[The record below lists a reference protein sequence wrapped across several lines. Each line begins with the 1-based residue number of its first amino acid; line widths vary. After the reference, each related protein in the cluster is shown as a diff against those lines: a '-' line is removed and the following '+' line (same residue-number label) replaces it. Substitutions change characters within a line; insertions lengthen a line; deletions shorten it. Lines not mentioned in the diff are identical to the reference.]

1 MKKSGLVVP
10 VLLVLLSVVPAVM
23 AEEDLLIWTLVENLA
38 DGRSYNYSPN
48 SIRTVEGSIK
58 EVYDGVVDSRSK
70 DVRQLRI
77 DCTARKWAIG
87 ETKSWRDGKSVDSP
101 NLSKDGW
108 IWLPIGESLHPK
120 LVEAVCGK

>member
-1 MKKSGLVVP
+1 MKKISMM
-10 VLLVLLSVVPAVM
+10 LSMAIIVM
-23 AEEDLLIWTLVENLA
+23 FGALPLPAEELLKWELLETLP

-48 SIRTVEGSIK
+48 SIRKIDAFIT
-58 EVYDGVVDSRSK
+58 EVYDGVVDSRAK

-77 DCTARKWAIG
+77 DCVQKKWAIG
-87 ETKSWRDGKSVDSP
+87 ETKSWRGGEPVASP

-108 IWLPIGESLHPK
+108 VWHPVEGNLNEK